1 LPHTPVAAPLDVN
14 AMDRIAHSVKSL
26 VHPLRVA
33 YVLKRYPRFSETFIV
48 NEILAHEAAGV
59 ELSIF
64 ALRPPAD
71 THFQPAIA
79 RVRAPVTYLQNG
91 SVRVDDFWNLL
102 QPRLKNRPE
111 RLQRLVGAADCEG
124 LDVFQALQ
132 LAKMLQERGVDHIHA
147 HFATSAASVARLAS
161 LLTGIPFSF
170 TAHAK
175 DIFHEYV
182 EPAALQQ
189 KLADAESVVT
199 VSNFNREFLH
209 RRFDCPK
216 EKVQR
221 IYNGLPLEQFSFEEP
236 RKRPPLILGVGRL
249 VEKKGFNDLITACS
263 ILAHQN
269 VDFRCEIIGAGELE
283 PLLRLQIAELQL
295 GSKVRLCGPL
305 PLDEVVGTL
314 RRAAVLAVPCI
325 TASTGD
331 RDGLPTVL
339 LESMAVGTPCVAST
353 VTGIPEVVR
362 HETTGLLV
370 SERNPAELA
379 LALQPILTDES
390 LSVKLA
396 RAARQLIEEEFDI
409 RQNAAI
415 LRALFIPRRGAQWP
429 KPQLLEAV

>member
-1 LPHTPVAAPLDVN
+1 LPHAPVAAPLDVN
-14 AMDRIAHSVKSL
+14 AMDPNAHSLKSL
-26 VHPLRVA
+26 VRPLRVA

-91 SVRVDDFWNLL
+91 SVRANEFWNLL

-111 RLQRLVGAADCEG
+111 RLRRLVGAADCEG

-132 LAKMLQERGVDHIHA
+132 LAQMLQERGVDHIHA

-182 EPAALQQ
+182 DPAALEQ
-189 KLADAESVVT
+189 KLADAASVVT
-199 VSNFNREFLH
+199 VSDFNRKFLQH
-209 RRFDCPK
+209 RFGCP
-216 EKVQR
+216 EDKVHR
-221 IYNGLPLEQFSFEEP
+221 IYNGLPLEHFSFEEP
-236 RKRPPLILGVGRL
+236 RKRSPLILGVGRL

-269 VDFRCEIIGAGELE
+269 VDFRCEIIGAGELDAA
-283 PLLRLQIAELQL
+283 LRRQIVELQL
-295 GSKVRLCGPL
+295 ELKVRLCGPL
-305 PLDEVVGTL
+305 PLDEVVSSL
-314 RRAAVLAVPCI
+314 RRAAVLAAPCI

-362 HETTGLLV
+362 NDTTGILV

-379 LALQPILTDES
+379 LALKEILTNEK
-390 LSVKLA
+390 LSIKLA
-396 RAARQLIEEEFDI
+396 QAARQLIEEEFDI
-409 RQNAAI
+409 RQNTAM
-415 LRALFIPRRGAQWP
+415 LRALFIPRPSAQRP
-429 KPQLLEAV
+429 KPQLREAV